1 LQKAQLPAF
10 GELKLETTEIVVVS
24 PIIADATGADGND
37 GDEENEDDEDDDD
50 DVDVDFDVIVMS
62 VTRPA
67 TAGAP
72 AADDTVTD
80 CGWTDQTSLGTLLA
94 ASSAVTSSLRELLG

>member
-1 LQKAQLPAF
+1 M
-10 GELKLETTEIVVVS
+10 ETTEIVAVS
-24 PIIADATGADGND
+24 PIIADATGTSGND
-37 GDEENEDDEDDDD
+37 GDEENEDDEDDD
-50 DVDVDFDVIVMS
+50 VDVDFDVIVTS

-67 TAGAP
+67 AAGVP
-72 AADDTVTD
+72 AADDTATD